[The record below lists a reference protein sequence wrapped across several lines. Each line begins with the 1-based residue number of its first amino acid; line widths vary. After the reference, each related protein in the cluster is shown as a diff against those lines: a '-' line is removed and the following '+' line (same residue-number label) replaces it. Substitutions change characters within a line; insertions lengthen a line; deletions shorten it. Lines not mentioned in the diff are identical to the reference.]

1 MVDDPH
7 RFRRY
12 AGLTLILI
20 VYVGGIIGWSCA
32 VLRVSPSPTVE
43 TSSNQSRLSV
53 APQTAFGTHTSPS
66 SRAQHAF
73 NHAEFTH
80 VLQRFVDA
88 QGDVNYK
95 ALKAQVDSTLLPYLQ
110 ALDAARLAPLD
121 RDARLALW
129 INAYNAYT
137 LRLIVDHYPV
147 SSIQD
152 IDGPTDGASPFERPV
167 GPVADTVRTLDEIEH
182 EIIRER
188 FDEPRIHFALVCAAK
203 SCPRLRR
210 EAYTGSRLDAQLEDQ
225 AHHFLHSDRKNR
237 IPAGNGTIA
246 LSRILKWYGS
256 DFGPTQRA
264 IQDALAPYFEGDV
277 RDSLVRGAYDVRFL
291 PYDWTLNDQSLNW
304 GEGDVETGS

>member
-32 VLRVSPSPTVE
+32 ALRVPPSSTVE
-43 TSSNQSRLSV
+43 TDSNHSRPS
-53 APQTAFGTHTSPS
+53 AATQTSFGEQTSPS
-66 SRAQHAF
+66 SWTQHAF
-73 NHAEFTH
+73 NHAQFTD

-88 QGDVNYK
+88 QGDVDYK
-95 ALKAQVDSTLLPYLQ
+95 ALKAQVDSTLRPYLQ
-110 ALDAARLAPLD
+110 ALDAARLAPLN
-121 RDARLALW
+121 RNARLALW

-152 IDGPTDGASPFERPV
+152 IDGPTDDKSPFERPV
-167 GPVADTVRTLDEIEH
+167 GSVADTVRTLDEIEH
-182 EIIRER
+182 KIIRER

-210 EAYTGSRLDAQLEDQ
+210 EAYTGGRLDAQLEDQ
-225 AHHFLHSDRKNR
+225 AHHFLHADRKNR
-237 IPAGNGTIA
+237 IPAGDGTIA

-256 DFGPTQRA
+256 DFGPSPRAVQR
-264 IQDALAPYFEGDV
+264 ALAPYFKGTV
-277 RDSLVRGAYDVRFL
+277 RDSLAQGAYDVRFL
-291 PYDWTLNDQSLNW
+291 SYDWTLNDQSLNW